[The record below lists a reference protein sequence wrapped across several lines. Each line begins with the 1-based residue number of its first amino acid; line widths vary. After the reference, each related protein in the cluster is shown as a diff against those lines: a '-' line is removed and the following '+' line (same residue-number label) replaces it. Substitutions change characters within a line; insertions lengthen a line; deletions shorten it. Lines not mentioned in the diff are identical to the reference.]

1 MILLRPDRSTRVRT
15 LRYLLCWYFWILFVS
30 TACVLVG
37 IESHRWFERTTSSN
51 ASLPIRFE
59 ITIAVAMI
67 LAASTFA
74 KAWWVLWHEK
84 LSARVWCIAASATSL
99 VLPVLLV
106 ILCVLGG
113 QIARFWPLAIVFV
126 VAIAIGIGGILFGVS
141 DAAKPLSPVARPHL
155 GHAIVTSIFLFGF
168 AFNFVRG
175 AVACVIRFMDH
186 KGVPASYFVGLFL
199 CGFLTLA
206 ALWLLRRELR
216 DRGTEPS
223 EATRT

>member
-1 MILLRPDRSTRVRT
+1 MRT
-15 LRYLLCWYFWILFVS
+15 LRYLLCWYFWILFVF
-30 TACVLVG
+30 TACILVV
-37 IESHRWFERTTSSN
+37 IEPRPLFN
-51 ASLPIRFE
+51 DIANNGDALRFK
-59 ITIAVAMI
+59 IDIAMVIATIVA
-67 LAASTFA
+67 AAAFA

-106 ILCVLGG
+106 ILCVVSG
-113 QIARFWPLAIVFV
+113 QIAHLWP
-126 VAIAIGIGGILFGVS
+126 VASAFMVPVAIGIGGILFGVS

-155 GHAIVTSIFLFGF
+155 GHAIVTSIFLIGFGV
-168 AFNFVRG
+168 NFVRG
-175 AVACVIRFMDH
+175 AIACALRLINH
-186 KGVPASYFVGLFL
+186 KQVPAPYVVALSL

-216 DRGTEPS
+216 ERGIEPS